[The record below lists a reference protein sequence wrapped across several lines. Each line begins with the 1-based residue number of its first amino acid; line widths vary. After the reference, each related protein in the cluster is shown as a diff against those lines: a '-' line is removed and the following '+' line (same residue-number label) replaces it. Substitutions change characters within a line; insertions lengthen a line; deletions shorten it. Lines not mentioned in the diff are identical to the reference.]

1 MMRTKATNC
10 ICSLRLAFAS
20 IDFGEPEKPDSQF
33 THRILHMVRCG
44 EADINHQSG
53 AIGPA
58 AQTAIHKG
66 VRLRIP
72 WLTSVDGT

>member
-1 MMRTKATNC
+1 
-10 ICSLRLAFAS
+10 LRAKTASRFGGLLFAFAS

-33 THRILHMVRCG
+33 SQRTFHRFVCG

-53 AIGPA
+53 ANRTCG
-58 AQTAIHKG
+58 KNRFSFG